1 MTSLVTKLNS
11 ANETTWM
18 RLGSLSELMHD
29 PDKAMFSYE
38 NALRHNPCN
47 IKALTQIA
55 SICRLREQYPKAVEF
70 FQRILNIENNN
81 GEIWGALGHCYLMMD
96 DLQKAYT
103 AYQQALY
110 HLPNPKDPNLWYGI
124 GILYDRYG
132 SFEHAEEAF
141 TAVLKMDPKF
151 EKSNE
156 IYFRLGI
163 IYKQQLKYDQALECF
178 RYILAKPP
186 RPLTQGDIYFQIGH
200 VYELQ
205 KDFNSAKES
214 YEKVLKETPNHAKA
228 LQQLG
233 WLYHS
238 NTSIGHQDVAINYLM
253 RSIDTD
259 PNDGQTWY
267 LLGRCYMA
275 QQQYRKAY
283 DAYQQAVYRDGR
295 NPTFWC
301 SIGVLYYQIN
311 QYRDALDAYSRA
323 IRLNPYLSEVWY
335 DLGTL
340 YESCN
345 QISDSLDAYQR
356 AAELDPTNKHIQQRL
371 TSLREAQSNPSSKNG
386 PSNDQADREK
396 GLGNKDKAPMS
407 TLEPRTTGE
416 RPRSPRVIP
425 QNIPAVADLVDLAA
439 SDEKRTL
446 PSAHDLNNPMRGPG
460 QKRDDLGSTPVGSL
474 EQYKYRDSMKVDGL
488 PPINGSRPDSQRMDV
503 MDIDARNK
511 NPNSGLHNL
520 PPLKSVPEPS
530 SDPSLSTSLND
541 TIKVEGEPPSRPAI
555 LTERK
560 QQPNLPPAPTPERPA
575 ESTTQEK
582 PQEVVDVEGSK
593 ESASSV
599 DDKKDQAS
607 ALEKPEDSAAEVT
620 EPSATNNGEQTNTG
634 KTSNG
639 EEGEESKKRQAED
652 KSDSEESRHTKK
664 AKTEDEDEPSRRR

>member
-1 MTSLVTKLNS
+1 MTTLAQKLTQ

-18 RLGSLSELMHD
+18 RLGALAESLHD
-29 PDKAMFSYE
+29 PDKAMYSYE
-38 NALRHNPCN
+38 GALRQNPYN
-47 IKALTQIA
+47 VKALT
-55 SICRLREQYPKAVEF
+55 QYPKAVEY
-70 FQRILNIENNN
+70 FQRILAIENNN

-103 AYQQALY
+103 SYQQALY

-163 IYKQQLKYDQALECF
+163 IYKQQLKHEEALNCF
-178 RYILAKPP
+178 RFILQKPP
-186 RPLTQGDIYFQIGH
+186 RPLTQADIWFQIGH

-205 KDFNSAKES
+205 KDLNNAKEA
-214 YEKVLKETPNHAKA
+214 YERVLKDAPNHAKA

-238 NTSIGHQDVAINYLM
+238 NSTAANQDVAITYLM
-253 RSIDTD
+253 RSIDAD
-259 PNDGQTWY
+259 PSDGQTWY

-356 AAELDPTNKHIQQRL
+356 AAELDPNNKHIQQRL
-371 TSLREAQSNPSSKNG
+371 QALREAQNNPNRIEAMPPQGAAPSETG
-386 PSNDQADREK
+386 PNF
-396 GLGNKDKAPMS
+396 DKIPPS
-407 TLEPRTTGE
+407 TMEPRTMTGHSL
-416 RPRSPRVIP
+416 PVDP
-425 QNIPAVADLVDLAA
+425 QNRAPLSMPMPALNVPPSHQNMPTTVPDIVDLSNDSKA
-439 SDEKRTL
+439 RTL
-446 PSAHDLNNPMRGPG
+446 PSTNEMRTQPKDLHPGNNIIPNHNDNAIEKLKAFQPLDRPEGGLEKTEASMEV
-460 QKRDDLGSTPVGSL
+460 DDSPKPRETTT
-474 EQYKYRDSMKVDGL
+474 E
-488 PPINGSRPDSQRMDV
+488 
-503 MDIDARNK
+503 A
-511 NPNSGLHNL
+511 
-520 PPLKSVPEPS
+520 PEPS
-530 SDPSLSTSLND
+530 TSHTEGSSNGVPEKSPVEPQEPTSSNDSKDTHKENSVNQHSNQQSNNPSNNNTEQEAA
-541 TIKVEGEPPSRPAI
+541 TPETAPPKENVD
-555 LTERK
+555 LTEA
-560 QQPNLPPAPTPERPA
+560 PSEPATANHVQA
-575 ESTTQEK
+575 EESDHK
-582 PQEVVDVEGSK
+582 DKSSDK
-593 ESASSV
+593 ESKSN
-599 DDKKDQAS
+599 DQDS
-607 ALEKPEDSAAEVT
+607 DNGEDSA
-620 EPSATNNGEQTNTG
+620 SDR
-634 KTSNG
+634 S
-639 EEGEESKKRQAED
+639 SKKRSINNEGTSPSSTSPP
-652 KSDSEESRHTKK
+652 KIKEKK
-664 AKTEDEDEPSRRR
+664 RKQ